1 MIDNQ
6 KTFQKLDGDES
17 LGKIQRLLL
26 FSDGSMTNNLE
37 LLTNSAVEIEVN
49 TLNYFSNL
57 AK

>member
-1 MIDNQ
+1 MIENK

-37 LLTNSAVEIEVN
+37 LLTNSAVEIEV
-49 TLNYFSNL
+49 SN
-57 AK
+57 